1 MPGNA
6 FPRILVGCP
15 TYYLKEDS
23 LEKYMDGLNRY
34 TYPNFD
40 VIIED
45 NSPTPE
51 YSEKINVLG
60 KKWEAAHPEHSFRVI
75 YSGQT
80 SPKARER
87 LVNGRNKIREIALKE
102 NYDYFLSLEQD
113 VVLPDNGIEQLL
125 AHKKEIMSGTY
136 FTYRETAP
144 KQYALVVVAGKYA
157 SPADAQNEIIS
168 MLNIFD
174 LLPSRTMEL
183 HLVGLG
189 CVLIHRPVL
198 EKVTF
203 RYDPL
208 QAACDDIYF
217 CDDANKQGIKVYL
230 DSGILCA
237 HYFNDAMK
245 KAGF

>member
-1 MPGNA
+1 MTENA
-6 FPRILVGCP
+6 FPKIAIGCP
-15 TYYLKEDS
+15 TCYLKEDS
-23 LEKYMDGLNRY
+23 LEKYVEGLNRY

-45 NSPTPE
+45 NSPTSE
-51 YSEKINVLG
+51 YSEKIKVLG
-60 KKWEAAHPEHSFRVI
+60 KKWEETHLGHSFRVI
-75 YSGQT
+75 YSGQIST
-80 SPKARER
+80 KARER
-87 LVNGRNKIREIALKE
+87 LVNGRNKIREMVLE
-102 NYDYFLSLEQD
+102 EGYDYFLSLEQD

-125 AHKKEIMSGTY
+125 AHKKEIVSGTY

-144 KQYALVVVAGKYA
+144 KQFALVVVAGKYA
-157 SPADAQNEIIS
+157 SPSDAQNEIIT

-174 LLPSRTMEL
+174 LLPSRVMEL
-183 HLVGLG
+183 PLVGLG
-189 CVLIHRPVL
+189 CVLIHRAAL

-230 DSGILCA
+230 DSSILCA